1 MAKVNGV
8 LGSIDTENLG
18 FTLMHEHIMV
28 LNWAMRQAFAGWY
41 DREKHV
47 EQTVAELRSAKE
59 RGVRTI
65 VDLTPINLGRD
76 IFVMRE
82 IAEKAEMQIIAATG
96 FYWSE
101 ESSLENWPVEHLV
114 EFLLQDVE
122 KGIQG
127 TDSKAGIIKCA
138 TDHLGVT
145 DFNEKLL
152 RVAARLH
159 RATGLPIST
168 HTSVAHRVGPAQ
180 QDIFEQEGV
189 DLSRVVVGHCGDTDD
204 LDYLE
209 SILVRGSTIG
219 MDRFGLDMFLPF
231 EKRVRTIAEL
241 CRRDKADQMV
251 LSHDV
256 CCYFDFFLPELRE
269 LRSSRWNLRHIPD
282 DVIPALREEGVG
294 EQQLREL
301 TVDNPRRIFE
311 NQGAY

>member
-1 MAKVNGV
+1 MATVNSV
-8 LGSIDTENLG
+8 LGPIDSEELG
-18 FTLMHEHIMV
+18 FTLMHEHLLV
-28 LNWAMRQAFAGWY
+28 LNLAMRQAFADWY

-47 EQTVAELRSAKE
+47 EDAVAELRSAKQ
-59 RGVRTI
+59 RGVKTI

-101 ESSLENWPVEHLV
+101 EPLLENWPIDRLV

-138 TDHLGVT
+138 TDHPGVT
-145 DFNEKLL
+145 DFNQKLL

-168 HTSVAHRVGPAQ
+168 HTSVANRVGPIQ

-189 DLSRVVVGHCGDTDD
+189 DLRRVVIGHCGDSDD
-204 LDYLE
+204 LEYLE
-209 SILVRGSTIG
+209 SILVRGSSIG
-219 MDRFGLDMFLPF
+219 MDRFGLDMFLPM
-231 EKRVRTIAEL
+231 EKRVRTVAEL
-241 CRRDKADQMV
+241 CRRDRAEQMV

-256 CCYFDFFLPELRE
+256 CCHFDFFLPELQE
-269 LRSSRWNLRHIPD
+269 LRASRWNLRHIPD
-282 DVIPALREEGVG
+282 DVIPALRKEGVG